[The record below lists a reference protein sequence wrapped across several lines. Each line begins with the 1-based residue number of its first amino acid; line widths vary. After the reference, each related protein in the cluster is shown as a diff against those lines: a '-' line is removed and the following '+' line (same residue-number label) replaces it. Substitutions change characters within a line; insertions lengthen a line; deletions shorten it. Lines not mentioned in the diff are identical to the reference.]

1 MIGSTE
7 LLAIA
12 IVALILFGPDKL
24 PELAKSLGKSLGDF
38 KKAQLAAEFEMTNF
52 DESIDFSK
60 KDISSV
66 EVDEKIKKM
75 AQDAG
80 IDTEGKSPDEWIDMM
95 TEIIKT
101 DKDKLKQ

>member
-1 MIGSTE
+1 MIGSLE
-7 LLAIA
+7 LFAIA
-12 IVALILFGPDKL
+12 IAALFLFGPNKL

-38 KKAQLAAEFEMTNF
+38 KKAQRAAEFELNVF
-52 DESIDFSK
+52 DKNVDISEKDIESI
-60 KDISSV
+60 

-80 IDTEGKSPDEWIDMM
+80 IDTEGKSTDEWIDMM

-101 DKDKLKQ
+101 DQIKK

>member
-7 LLAIA
+7 LLVIAIA
-12 IVALILFGPDKL
+12 ALFLFGPDKL

-38 KKAQLAAEFEMTNF
+38 KKAQRAAEFEMNIF
-52 DESIDFSK
+52 DKNIDFSK
-60 KDISSV
+60 KDIRNT
-66 EVDEKIKKM
+66 EVDDKIKKM

-80 IDTEGKSPDEWIDMM
+80 IDTEGKSTDEWIDMM

-101 DKDKLKQ
+101 DKIKQ